1 MKDVVRTIIIILF
14 FLSPSYCWAQGKVTR
29 HTPTKEII
37 SKKKKNSTGKEN
49 GHDWV
54 DLGLPSGLKWATC
67 NLGASTPS
75 GYGSYYA
82 WGEISPKSD
91 YNTWSNCFDCRNE
104 AGTNWGIYKIGGDT
118 QITPSSGHDAAR
130 MNWGGTWRMPTATE
144 FQELVDKCKWV
155 WVNKDGHNGYLVTGP
170 NGMSIFLPAAG
181 WKGGSG
187 EIEIGK
193 TGHYWSSTL
202 YQYLDRYKEYFGDS
216 QGATVLGFGDR
227 FSTTVDQSYRK
238 SGKSI
243 RPVMK

>member
-29 HTPTKEII
+29 HAPTKEIVP
-37 SKKKKNSTGKEN
+37 KKKKNSTGKEN
-49 GHDWV
+49 GYDWV

-67 NLGASTPS
+67 NLGASSPS

-144 FQELVDKCKWV
+144 FQE
-155 WVNKDGHNGYLVTGP
+155 
-170 NGMSIFLPAAG
+170 
-181 WKGGSG
+181 
-187 EIEIGK
+187 IGRA
-193 TGHYWSSTL
+193 H
-202 YQYLDRYKEYFGDS
+202 
-216 QGATVLGFGDR
+216 V
-227 FSTTVDQSYRK
+227 
-238 SGKSI
+238 
-243 RPVMK
+243 